1 MKSFINGA
9 SGENC
14 RNRSRKKIIMNV
26 SCAKSVAF
34 IPPARSVHHVQWV
47 RKHPRLAMSRTYTYN
62 GKEYVNLIPL
72 CEACHNEQHPD
83 KRVKTEFKKEHFVN
97 EERW

>member
-1 MKSFINGA
+1 MEKRIEDLKETAPCGMLIHYTVN
-9 SGENC
+9 EED
-14 RNRSRKKIIMNV
+14 
-26 SCAKSVAF
+26 
-34 IPPARSVHHVQWV
+34 
-47 RKHPRLAMSRTYTYN
+47 MSRTYTYN